1 MTSPA
6 TRVVVL
12 CFASAMIL
20 LNKPLGR
27 MTATWQKAIGLG
39 TAANETTN
47 RIIYVIGGAL
57 FLILG
62 ILVN

>member
-6 TRVVVL
+6 TRIIVL
-12 CFASAMIL
+12 CFASPIIL

-27 MTATWQKAIGLG
+27 MTATWQKAIGPG
-39 TAANETTN
+39 TGANETTN
-47 RIIYVIGGAL
+47 RILYVIGGAL

-62 ILVN
+62 ILGN

>member
-6 TRVVVL
+6 IRIFVL
-12 CFASAMIL
+12 CCASAMIV
-20 LNKPLGR
+20 LNKPLGS

-39 TAANETTN
+39 TAANGTTN
-47 RIIYVIGGAL
+47 RILYVIGGAL

-62 ILVN
+62 IWTN